1 MYSVGLK
8 KNIPG
13 VFDFDIPKPSLSRPD
28 EVMVRL
34 HACGIC
40 GTDKSLYINNLVDAP
55 SQEEYLVL
63 GHEGYGIVEEVGS
76 EVRVFKP
83 GDWVVPTVRQGCGI
97 CAACRNHQSDYC
109 YTGLYKERGIHKM
122 HGFLTE
128 YVVEHK
134 WHLVSLPQAFAPI
147 GVWVEPMSIIIK
159 AIEQM
164 LLIQKRVPFSCP
176 HANHGWET
184 EGWGGC
190 KKGIVIGAGPL
201 GFLATAVLAYYG
213 MEIYNVE
220 IVPEDNLKVQLI
232 KELGARYIDG
242 KAFTPQQVAKG
253 IDRIDLIFEAS
264 GASKLAIDFIP
275 VMSRNAIYLMTGV
288 PRVSGQNEEFDAD
301 LLLRQIVRQN
311 QVIIGSVN
319 GNRTHF
325 QKAVEMM
332 EKIEKRYDNILSR
345 AITHRFPLKEYQKAF
360 DLKDQNQLKVVL
372 EVSPSSL

>member
-1 MYSVGLK
+1 MFSVGLK

-13 VFDFDIPKPSLSRPD
+13 VFDIDLPAPFLARPD
-28 EVMVRL
+28 EALVNMR
-34 HACGIC
+34 ACGIC
-40 GTDKSLYINNLVDAP
+40 GTDKSLYMNNLVDAP
-55 SQEEYLVL
+55 SQDDFLVL
-63 GHEGYGIVEEVGS
+63 GHEGYGVVEEVGP
-76 EVRVFKP
+76 EVKGLAP
-83 GDWVVPTVRQGCGI
+83 GDHVVPIVRHGCGI

-109 YTGLYKERGIHKM
+109 YTGLYQERGIHKL
-122 HGFLTE
+122 HGFLTGHI
-128 YVVEHK
+128 VERAR
-134 WHLVSLPQAFAPI
+134 HLVKLPESLAPI
-147 GVWVEPMSIIIK
+147 GVWVEPMSIVMK
-159 AIEQM
+159 TIEQM
-164 LLIQKRVPFSCP
+164 QFIQRRVPFSCP
-176 HANHGWET
+176 HPDHGWDT
-184 EGWGGC
+184 DGWGGC

-213 MEIYNVE
+213 MELYNVE
-220 IVPEDNLKVQLI
+220 IVNQDNIKVQFI

-264 GASKLAIDFIP
+264 GASKLALDFIP

-325 QKAVEMM
+325 EKAVAMM
-332 EKIEKRYDNILSR
+332 QKIEAKYNNILSR
-345 AITHRFPLKEYQKAF
+345 AITHRFPLKDYQKAF
-360 DLKDQNQLKVVL
+360 DLRDQNQLKVVL
-372 EVSPSSL
+372 EI